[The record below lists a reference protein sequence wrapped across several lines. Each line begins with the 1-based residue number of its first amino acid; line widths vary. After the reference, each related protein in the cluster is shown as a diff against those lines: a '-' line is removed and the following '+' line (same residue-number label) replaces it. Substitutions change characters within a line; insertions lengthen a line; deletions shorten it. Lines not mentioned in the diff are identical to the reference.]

1 MTGRVVR
8 SLKNYAKGFSEA
20 QIKVRK
26 ATSNDAWGPSG
37 KLMNEIAQLTNK
49 PHDFIE
55 IMDMIDK
62 RLNDKGKNWRHVF
75 KALLLLDYCLHVG
88 SENVVSYA
96 KENLYVIKTLK
107 EFQHIDETG
116 NDVGAN
122 VRQKANDIVNLL
134 QETNR
139 LKEQR
144 KRRKEMRD
152 KMTNVSDYI
161 NEVATIMND
170 DNINVA
176 NNDDNEDGTDYY
188 SELKFALKES
198 KRLAAEEEQKRK
210 QGEDDDIAIAIK
222 LSEQANLKNDKTQSQ
237 QQQHIENGLRFSAIF
252 NPYSQPQQ
260 KEQVNQVSRALQF
273 DNNNNNNN
281 INNNNIQFQSTS
293 NPFLQQAPHID
304 PFNNNIQQQQQ
315 AFNTINKQN
324 PFYSTTT
331 NTNSQQMTSLPF
343 QIPQST
349 GSRNPFNQQ
358 ANRSTSPL
366 FQNNSLSFN
375 DNNNVSA
382 LDPFS
387 TTIIQK

>member
-107 EFQHIDETG
+107 EFQHIDEIG
-116 NDVGAN
+116 NDVGTN
-122 VRQKANDIVNLL
+122 VRRKANDIVNLL
-134 QETNR
+134 QDTNR
-139 LKEQR
+139 LKDQR
-144 KRRKEMRD
+144 KKRKEIRD
-152 KMTNVSDYI
+152 KIANVSDYI
-161 NEVATIMND
+161 SEVAAAPK
-170 DNINVA
+170 DNNTDTTK
-176 NNDDNEDGTDYY
+176 NNDDENGTDYY

-210 QGEDDDIAIAIK
+210 QGEDDDLAIAIK
-222 LSEQANLKNDKTQSQ
+222 LSEQENLKNDKETQSQ
-237 QQQHIENGLRFSAIF
+237 HQQHTDNGQRFSAIF
-252 NPYSQPQQ
+252 NPYSQSQQ
-260 KEQVNQVSRALQF
+260 KQQVNQVSKVLQY
-273 DNNNNNNN
+273 DNNNS
-281 INNNNIQFQSTS
+281 NNIQFQSKN
-293 NPFLQQAPHID
+293 NPFLQQPSQID
-304 PFNNNIQQQQQ
+304 LFNDNVQQQQL
-315 AFNTINKQN
+315 FNTINKQN
-324 PFYSTTT
+324 PFYFTTT
-331 NTNSQQMTSLPF
+331 NTNSQQVTSFPF
-343 QIPQST
+343 QTSQAT
-349 GSRNPFNQQ
+349 GPSRNPFTQQ
-358 ANRSTSPL
+358 TNHSTSL
-366 FQNNSLSFN
+366 FDNNLLSFN
-375 DNNNVSA
+375 NNNTNNNSMST